1 MMLLTAATVL
11 FPFVETTLHVVL
23 GKEFYTWRIWR
34 TKNIAG
40 KNTSRNTPD
49 DVMLWLNL
57 AG

>member
-1 MMLLTAATVL
+1 MLLTAATVL